1 MFLTSLKAEAISDGK
16 WVLLNELHYQV
27 RGSKHII
34 IAPIGF
40 VTDLA
45 SIPRGMRWFVT
56 GHDETRA
63 PSVIH
68 DYLYQRR
75 IGERSWA
82 DWVFLVAMKDEGVAF
97 FTRWACYYAVRAFGW
112 IARK

>member
-1 MFLTSLKAEAISDGK
+1 MFLTSLKVEAISDGK
-16 WVLLNELHYQV
+16 WVLLHELHYQV
-27 RGSKHII
+27 QGSKDII
-34 IAPIGF
+34 VAPRGF

-56 GHDETRA
+56 GQDETRA

-75 IGERSWA
+75 IGERGWA
-82 DWVFLVAMKDEGVAF
+82 DWVFLVAMKDEGVGLV
-97 FTRWACYYAVRAFGW
+97 TRWACYYAVRAFGW
-112 IARK
+112 AAR